1 MNPLAILG
9 SGMVTGVGFSA
20 PASCAA
26 IRVGIAGFQ
35 ETRFMF
41 DGDWLIGCEV
51 PFEQGWRGRE
61 KLLQMVV
68 PAIQECLTLMGN
80 TPVEQA
86 PLLLCVAEPERPG
99 RFAGL
104 DDSFLRDVQSRL
116 GRTFHTDSAILS
128 RGRIG
133 PVEAIAR
140 ANVLISAGRPY
151 CIVAAVDT
159 LLTAS
164 TLTYYHEKGRLLTSE
179 NSNGFIPGEAGAAV
193 LLARAN
199 EELLPQLCCLGLGTG
214 FEKATIEA
222 EEPLRADGMTQ
233 AIKAALADSGCTY
246 SDLHYRITDINGE
259 QYGFKE
265 AALALARTLH
275 ERKEVFEIWH
285 PADCIGEVGAAMVPV
300 VLGVALAAAQKEYA
314 PGPGVLC
321 HFAADS
327 SDRAAFVLR
336 HFRRAA

>member
-1 MNPLAILG
+1 M
-9 SGMVTGVGFSA
+9 S
-20 PASCAA
+20 
-26 IRVGIAGFQ
+26 
-35 ETRFMF
+35 
-41 DGDWLIGCEV
+41 DGEWLTGCEV

-68 PAIQECLTLMGN
+68 PAIQECLTLIGN
-80 TPVEQA
+80 TSVQQV

-99 RFAGL
+99 RFADL
-104 DDSFLRDVQSRL
+104 DDGFLSDVQARL
-116 GRTFHTDSAILS
+116 GRAFHADSAIFS

-133 PVEAIAR
+133 PVEAISR
-140 ANVLISAGRPY
+140 ADILISASRPY

-164 TLTYYHEKGRLLTSE
+164 TLSYYHEKRRLLTSE

-199 EELLPQLCCLGLGTG
+199 EQLLPQLCCVGLGTG
-214 FEKATIEA
+214 IEKATVEA

-233 AIKAALADSGCTY
+233 AIKAALADGQCTY
-246 SDLHYRITDINGE
+246 SDLHYRITDISGE

-265 AALALARTLH
+265 AALALARTIR
-275 ERKEVFEIWH
+275 ERKDEFGIWN
-285 PADCIGEVGAAMVPV
+285 PADCIGQPGAAIVPV
-300 VLGVALAAAQKEYA
+300 ALGVALAAARKGYA

-321 HFAADS
+321 HFAADGG
-327 SDRAAFVLR
+327 DRAALILR
-336 HFRRAA
+336 YLRRAA